1 MKLRDLFA
9 PSRWSLALRLGLGYV
24 LFGFIW
30 ILCSDYLLDL
40 LTTDH
45 LIFRW
50 IQTAKGW
57 VFVGLSGV
65 VIAIIASRYVGAE
78 DRRRALIEEGRERD
92 LLFRLMAENFRDLIV
107 IVNPDGSIEY
117 VSPSIERLLDVPA
130 AGFVG
135 RHVKDWVDP
144 RHGERL
150 DKLKRGLPA
159 QIRVR
164 NKAGAWVWLEA
175 ISFSIQWRGTEHL
188 VGIARDVT
196 ERKLAEEEL
205 LRGMEFTDSAINSI
219 PGIFCVFDADSR
231 LLRWNANLER
241 IAGYGARE
249 LAQSRA
255 ARLLEDAE
263 GESVDWYIQRVLSRG
278 RADTRLLLETRGGE
292 RIPFLFTGYR
302 FRSGTRSF
310 VVGVGTDL
318 SRFEEAEAAL
328 RESEER
334 FRTIFDSAPTGIVIM
349 NEAAGIQVANA
360 AFYAMTGYTAK
371 QLKGRNF
378 FDLLAPEFSDLA
390 ERFRTA
396 STDGAPLEYGL
407 QAELLQRNG
416 RRMWVSLTTN
426 RMLMSQGDEQ
436 YVVMLENITKRKQA
450 ELRLEEYAQQLKAL
464 SGRLLDVQEEER
476 RHIARELHDE
486 VGQALTAVKINLE
499 SLGAREGLAKNA
511 ALQDSVSEV
520 SRVLDQVRD
529 LSLDLRPAMLDRLGL
544 VPALRNYLY
553 RQADRV
559 GFEPIF
565 DAPADGVAVDG
576 PIETA
581 CFRVAQ
587 EALNNVVKHAGA
599 TRVSIELHADTD
611 GLNLKIED
619 NGCGFAIEDKLHE
632 ASDGQTFGLLG
643 LQERAKLVGGELTIN
658 SHPGVGTRI
667 EAQFPRSLVL
677 PTLRHEFGEA

>member
-1 MKLRDLFA
+1 MKLSTLFRPA
-9 PSRWSLALRLGLGYV
+9 QWSLALRLGLGYM
-24 LFGFIW
+24 LFGFAW
-30 ILCSDYLLDL
+30 ILFSDTLLDF
-40 LTTDH
+40 LTHDH
-45 LIFRW
+45 VVFRW
-50 IQTAKGW
+50 IQTVKGW
-57 VFVGLSGV
+57 LFVAISGA
-65 VIAIIASRYVGAE
+65 VIALIASRYVAAE
-78 DRRRALIEEGRERD
+78 GRRRALVEEGRERD

-130 AGFVG
+130 AEFAG

-144 RHGERL
+144 KHAERI

-159 QIRVR
+159 QLRVR
-164 NKAGAWVWLEA
+164 NKAGSWVWLEA
-175 ISFSIQWRGTEHL
+175 ISFSIEWRGTQHL

-219 PGIFCVFDADSR
+219 PGIFCVFDAKSQ

-249 LAQSRA
+249 LARSQA
-255 ARLLEDAE
+255 GRLLQDAE

-278 RADTRLLLETRGGE
+278 RADTRLMLETRGGD

-318 SRFEEAEAAL
+318 RRFEEAEAAL

-349 NEAAGIQVANA
+349 NASAGIQVANT
-360 AFYAMTGYTAK
+360 AFYSMTGYTAR
-371 QLKGRNF
+371 QLRSRSF
-378 FDLLAPEFSDLA
+378 FDLLDPEYHHLEA
-390 ERFRTA
+390 RFRDA
-396 STDGAPLEYGL
+396 VARNEPLQYGL
-407 QAELLQRNG
+407 QAELVQRDG
-416 RRMWVSLTTN
+416 RRIWVSLTTN
-426 RMLMSQGDEQ
+426 LMRMSAGDDQ
-436 YVVMLENITKRKQA
+436 FVVMMENITKRKHA
-450 ELRLEEYAQQLKAL
+450 ELRLEEYARQLKAL

-499 SLGAREGLAKNA
+499 SLGAREGLRDNS
-511 ALQDSVSEV
+511 ALQDSVAEV

-559 GFEPIF
+559 GFEPVFECDIERVQV
-565 DAPADGVAVDG
+565 DA

-587 EALNNVVKHAGA
+587 EALNNIVKHAGA
-599 TRVSIELHADTD
+599 GRVLIELHEEAG
-611 GLNLKIED
+611 GLSLKIED
-619 NGCGFAIEDKLHE
+619 NGCGFAIEDKLHA

-667 EAQFPRSLVL
+667 EAQFPSSLVL
-677 PTLRHEFGEA
+677 PSLQQEFGEA